1 MAKFKINGPDGQSF
15 ILNAPDDATPEQVQA
30 AAAQQ
35 IAAMQK
41 AAPAAQPVPTG
52 ASAGR
57 GGIAGGVVM
66 GLRDPIDAG
75 AQLLARG
82 VDAAVGG
89 LNRVTGLNLPRPDV
103 ANVDRIVN
111 EANAEYDASRKMAGR
126 EGIDVARIGG
136 NVANPVNLAGGR
148 LVAGANTLRQLA
160 ARGAAAGA
168 IGGAAQP
175 VIGEPQQADFLGNK
189 ALQAGAGAIGGAVL
203 TPAIAKASTS
213 LAQGVQSL
221 GRRFVGARDADV
233 QAQAARMVDDWAASL
248 QQTAGADL
256 ADVPA
261 SIRANV
267 QAKVAE
273 ALRSGRQFD
282 PAAIARAEEFAA
294 VGITP
299 TRGQITRDP
308 VQFARERNLR
318 GVEGAG
324 EPLTQRF
331 QEQNNRLLQLLNQRA
346 AGALEPDE
354 AGNALMQSLRAIDE
368 PVQRR
373 VGQAYQAA
381 RDSSGRAAAVD
392 VPGFSNAANDALDSQ
407 MLGRFLPESVRG
419 LLNDISAGNIPLN
432 VNNLVQVDSVLSQ
445 AQRAAAREPA
455 VQRAIGVVR
464 DALNNADIEGAAGQ
478 QAKGAFDK
486 ARGMARARFK
496 AIEETPGLRAA
507 LDDETPDA
515 FVRKYLI
522 GGYVKSVNNLMRTL
536 GGDEDAATLA
546 RSQVAAYLRDKAFPV
561 NAAGDG
567 SFSQAGF
574 NRAIA
579 AIGKNKLRAIFGD
592 EGAEQLQQIGRV
604 AAYMKAQPG
613 EATVNN
619 SNTAAAVMNLLSDVS
634 GSVGGFGSLPLVNIA
649 RNTFRNYGNER
660 FARDALSGQVPQ
672 QAAELPPEMRNA
684 LMRYLAAPAAV
695 SAGSMAGA
703 LGQ

>member
-1 MAKFKINGPDGQSF
+1 MAAWESAPVVSQDWQSAPTVDG
-15 ILNAPDDATPEQVQA
+15 A
-30 AAAQQ
+30 
-35 IAAMQK
+35 
-41 AAPAAQPVPTG
+41 AAPAIDRNSPAYRQQEAAIRQEGAQARRRALTD
-52 ASAGR
+52 AGR
-57 GGIAGGVVM
+57 ARGGFWM
-66 GLRDPIDAG
+66 GLADPFEGA
-75 AQLLARG
+75 AQLIEQGAAGVANFVAPDSAAARWLSENSRLNDIRRNADEAAYDAARG
-82 VDAAVGG
+82 
-89 LNRVTGLNLPRPDV
+89 P
-103 ANVDRIVN
+103 
-111 EANAEYDASRKMAGR
+111 NA
-126 EGIDVARIGG
+126 GIDVARIAG
-136 NVANPVNLAGGR
+136 NVANPANLAGGR
-148 LVAGANTLRQLA
+148 LLVGANGVRQLA
-160 ARGAAAGA
+160 VRG
-168 IGGAAQP
+168 
-175 VIGEPQQADFLGNK
+175 
-189 ALQAGAGAIGGAVL
+189 AGAGAIGGALQPVIGADQQQNFAAAKGLQTGVGAAGGALL
-203 TPAIAKASTS
+203 TPAFAKASTG
-213 LAQGVQSL
+213 LAKAVNA
-221 GRRFVGARDADV
+221 VGSRLAGAPDATI
-233 QAQAARMVDDWAASL
+233 QTQAAKLVDDWLAA
-248 QQTAGADL
+248 TAATEGADM
-256 ADVPA
+256 AQIPA

-267 QAKVAE
+267 QQQVFA
-273 ALRSGRQFD
+273 ALKAGRQVD

-522 GGYVKSVNNLMRTL
+522 GGDVKPVNNLMRTL

-619 SNTAAAVMNLLSDVS
+619 SNTAAAVMNLLSMIPGGGV
-634 GSVGGFGSLPLVNIA
+634 VGLPLSVA
-649 RNTFRNYGNER
+649 RNSLRTYGNER
-660 FARDALSGQVPQ
+660 FAAQALKGQVPQ
-672 QAAELPPEMRNA
+672 SRELPPEVTNN
-684 LMRYLAAPAAV
+684 LMRYLAGPAAV
-695 SAGSMAGA
+695 GVGASAGA